1 MKQWLKATLRRHP
14 FTRWARLTLNHR
26 DLKPSLRRQLGWAG
40 VDRQETGRGPRI
52 LVPLI
57 ETSHYQFYQLLIVAK
72 ALQLRGADVRVL
84 LCGSLLPA
92 CEIKSARNTDADP
105 CLACRFNQRSMLPHY
120 GLETHALGRHVAA
133 GEVARLRKLAS
144 RIAEDYPD
152 RYLHRGVNVIPMTN
166 DSVTRYYYGAV
177 PENPETL
184 TAIREKFLATAL
196 IGVEISHNI
205 HETWNPD
212 IVLGQMNVYADWA
225 PYFKYFEQ
233 RNKQTNLISI
243 SPFNYNAVVFDS
255 MKLYDSPD
263 RYERFL
269 AQRGDHPLTPDER
282 LRLSAITGERF
293 SLKAQTFVDM
303 KCFEADQDVRRILRI
318 DPKKRNIFLF
328 SNVFWDIGISELGTL
343 FDGVIAWVLETI
355 DLLRE
360 QPGVH
365 LYIKPHPAEKFD
377 ASPSMRGVVE
387 AIRERYPVLPS
398 NVTLIVPEL
407 KISPYELFPYI
418 DLGVVYNG
426 TVGLE
431 MLMHDIPLVV
441 GGAAPYSN
449 LGFGHEPSS
458 VGAYR
463 AALLGI
469 ADHPR
474 PAREAVELFA
484 YFYFVKTLIPWT
496 LTHRA
501 YAHQF
506 DGYRIESLDDLLPG
520 RDAHVDHLCDCVL
533 RPADTVVE
541 AWN

>member
-1 MKQWLKATLRRHP
+1 M
-14 FTRWARLTLNHR
+14 
-26 DLKPSLRRQLGWAG
+26 
-40 VDRQETGRGPRI
+40 
-52 LVPLI
+52 PLI

-72 ALQLRGADVRVL
+72 ALQLRGADVRIL

-92 CEIKSARNTDADP
+92 CEIRSARNTDANP
-105 CLACRFNQRSMLPHY
+105 CLACRFNQRSMLPHF
-120 GLETHALGRHVAA
+120 GLETDTLARHVTV
-133 GEVARLRKLAS
+133 GDVARLRKLAAG
-144 RIAEDYPD
+144 IARDYPAT
-152 RYLHRGVNVIPMTN
+152 YLHGGIDIIPMTN
-166 DSVTRYYYGAV
+166 DSVMRYYYGAV
-177 PENPETL
+177 PEDITTL
-184 TAIREKFLATAL
+184 TNIRAQFLNTAL
-196 IGVEISHNI
+196 LGIAVSEHIQK
-205 HETWNPD
+205 EWDPD
-212 IVLGQMNVYADWA
+212 IILGQMNVYADWA
-225 PYFKYFEQ
+225 PYFKYFSKIG
-233 RNKQTNLISI
+233 KQTNLISI

-255 MKLYDSPD
+255 MKLYESPE

-269 AQRGDHPLTPDER
+269 RQRGTHPLTPTER
-282 LRLSAITGERF
+282 AELSKITGERF
-293 SLKAQTFVDM
+293 SLTAQTFVDM
-303 KCFEADQDVRRILRI
+303 KCFEGLQDVRRILRI
-318 DPKKRNIFLF
+318 DKKQRNIFLF

-343 FDGVIAWVLETI
+343 FDGVISWVLETI

-365 LYIKPHPAEKFD
+365 LFIKPHPAEKFD
-377 ASPSMRGVVE
+377 SSPSMRGVIE
-387 AIRERYPVLPS
+387 AIHERYPTLPS
-398 NVTLIVPEL
+398 NVTIVAPEL

-458 VGAYR
+458 VGEYR
-463 AALLGI
+463 AALLGLSS
-469 ADHPR
+469 HPR
-474 PAREAVELFA
+474 PARDAVDLFA

-533 RPADTVVE
+533 QPAETVVE
-541 AWN
+541 AWE